1 MEPQSDN
8 LRERLLANLP
18 QPGNLAQYRE
28 ETATLLAKHERALF
42 WEKWTAHTISFCGL
56 VVMALYFW
64 ITKGRGMA
72 SGADPY
78 LYWIALFFM
87 LLAGIFGL
95 SAAIHA
101 SQIATLKELKQV
113 QLQILELQ
121 ASLQRE
127 AQPPSAQ

>member
-1 MEPQSDN
+1 MEQQSDN

-28 ETATLLAKHERALF
+28 ETATLLAKHERALRT
-42 WEKWTAHTISFCGL
+42 ESWTKDLIVFCAF
-56 VVMALYFW
+56 AL
-64 ITKGRGMA
+64 
-72 SGADPY
+72 
-78 LYWIALFFM
+78 LFFYNWM
-87 LLAGIFGL
+87 LNRGLDANANRVLLGITAMFFLAALIAVVRFYIYDGRV
-95 SAAIHA
+95 
-101 SQIATLKELKQV
+101 ATLKELKQV